1 VSERVRIKLLP
12 LVAVAAWA
20 LWPGAASAVEL
31 GEGQVQ
37 IELRPL
43 VTAREPEVRLGDVAN
58 IYTRDLPTIQRLSA
72 LPLGQAPLAGS
83 EAVVRRDVIARWVR
97 SQLGIGRD
105 QVVWSGPEET
115 HVRRLAQELPSARIE
130 QAAKVALNDW
140 LQSRASR
147 YGTEVLPLPADL
159 KLPAG
164 RVELKAR
171 PLVANAEPTPRMVV
185 WMDVLVEGRFV
196 RAVPVSFNVEA
207 YREAWV
213 APSNVARGVALAP
226 GMVAKREVD
235 ITHRSAAVLPVK
247 GTQLGEAAAGW
258 TTTKALKEGE
268 PITERNVAPAPLVAR
283 GEWVALHL
291 KSGLVQLE
299 GRAQALQDGELG
311 QVVQVRSTNGAS
323 PVAARIVAPGKVEA
337 ML

>member
-1 VSERVRIKLLP
+1 MRSKLLSAMAIGLWAMGP
-12 LVAVAAWA
+12 GMAA
-20 LWPGAASAVEL
+20 AVEL

-37 IELRPL
+37 IELRAQ
-43 VTAREPEVRLGDVAN
+43 VTAREQDVRLGDVAN
-58 IYTRDLPTIQRLSA
+58 IYTRDLQTIQRLSA
-72 LPLGQAPLAGS
+72 LSLGQAPRAGS
-83 EAVVRRDVIARWVR
+83 EAVVRREVIARWVR
-97 SQLGIGRD
+97 NQLGIGRD

-115 HVRRLAQELPSARIE
+115 HVRRLAQDIPATRIE
-130 QAAKVALNDW
+130 QAAKTALNDW
-140 LQSRASR
+140 LQQRASR
-147 YGTEVLPLPADL
+147 YGAEVLSLPADL

-164 RVELKAR
+164 QVELKAR
-171 PLVANAEPTPRMVV
+171 PLTANAEPTPRMVV

-207 YREAWV
+207 YRDAWV
-213 APSNVARGVALAP
+213 APVGVARGVTLTP
-226 GMVAKREVD
+226 GLVEKREVD
-235 ITHRSAAVLPVK
+235 ITGRSVAALPAK
-247 GTQLGEAAAGW
+247 GAQLADVAAGW

-268 PITERNVAPAPLVAR
+268 PLTARNAAPAPLVAR

-311 QVVQVRSTNGAS
+311 QVVQVRSSNGAS

>member
-1 VSERVRIKLLP
+1 MSDRVRGKFLP
-12 LVAVAAWA
+12 VMAVAAWTMC
-20 LWPGAASAVEL
+20 PGAASAVEL

-37 IELRPL
+37 IELRPQ
-43 VTAREPEVRLGDVAN
+43 VTAREQEVRLGDVAN
-58 IYTRDLPTIQRLSA
+58 IYTRDLQTIQRLSA
-72 LPLGQAPLAGS
+72 LPLGQAPRAGT
-83 EAVVRRDVIARWVR
+83 EAVVRREVIARWVR
-97 SQLGIGRD
+97 SRLGIGRD

-115 HVRRLAQELPSARIE
+115 HVRRLAQDVPAIRIE
-130 QAAKVALNDW
+130 QAAKTALNAW
-140 LQSRASR
+140 LDQRASR
-147 YGTEVLPLPADL
+147 YGAEVLLLPADL

-164 RVELKAR
+164 QVEFKAR
-171 PLVANAEPTPRMVV
+171 PLAANAEPTPRMVV

-207 YREAWV
+207 YRDAWV
-213 APSNVARGVALAP
+213 APAGVARGVALAP
-226 GMVAKREVD
+226 GMVEKREVD
-235 ITHRSAAVLPVK
+235 ITSRSVAALPVK
-247 GTQLGEAAAGW
+247 GAQLAETAGGW
-258 TTTKALKEGE
+258 TTTKAVKEGE
-268 PITERNVAPAPLVAR
+268 PLTARNAAPAPLVAR

-311 QVVQVRSTNGAS
+311 QVVQVRSSNGAS